1 MNQTALSLKYIS
13 RVKTEQQMVEA
24 RAFFL
29 AENNRM
35 EF

>member
-1 MNQTALSLKYIS
+1 MNQTAWSLKYIS
-13 RVKTEQQMVEA
+13 STKTEQQMIEA

-29 AENNRM
+29 AENNGM

>member
-1 MNQTALSLKYIS
+1 MNQTAWLLKYIS
-13 RVKTEQQMVEA
+13 SIKTEQQMIDA

-29 AENNRM
+29 VENNGM